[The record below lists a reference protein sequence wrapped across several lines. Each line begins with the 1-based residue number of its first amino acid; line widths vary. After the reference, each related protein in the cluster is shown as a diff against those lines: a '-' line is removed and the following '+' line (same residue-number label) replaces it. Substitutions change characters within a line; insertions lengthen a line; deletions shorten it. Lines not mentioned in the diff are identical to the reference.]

1 MVNGSQAKKI
11 ILFLRHGQAYENLAP
26 GGNNKLC
33 NFTLH
38 GAMVQNWDS
47 ALTKTG
53 LDQAAAVHSFLLSK
67 AVNQSEQETWY
78 EVLRLKSAAGFS
90 SPLTRTLETARE
102 ALLDPATSAS
112 FMRPL
117 TSASLLRASL
127 GENVCNGRHL

>member
-1 MVNGSQAKKI
+1 MQACINPLLSLRFSVPWPEIHAMVNGSQAKKI

-67 AVNQSEQETWY
+67 AVNQSEQETW
-78 EVLRLKSAAGFS
+78 
-90 SPLTRTLETARE
+90 
-102 ALLDPATSAS
+102 
-112 FMRPL
+112 
-117 TSASLLRASL
+117 
-127 GENVCNGRHL
+127 